1 MLSITNNRVV
11 RYFLETR
18 DELKKVAWPTQK
30 EAITYSAFVIGICLV
45 LAAYFGVIDELLT
58 LGLKALVQMTSGK

>member
-1 MLSITNNRVV
+1 MLSLTNNRVV

-30 EAITYSAFVIGICLV
+30 EALTYSGFVVGICAV
-45 LAAYFGVIDELLT
+45 MAVYFGLIDEALT
-58 LGLKALVQMTSGK
+58 LGLQALVKITTRS